1 MVFAGWALAFAVI
14 FGLGAWL
21 RAAFGLK
28 GTGGFVQ
35 FWLGYV
41 ALIALLYGW
50 YLVAPINAVASVS
63 IGAVG
68 LAGCG
73 FYIARLGRF
82 TIHPLRLV
90 CFVIII
96 GIAATW
102 VANRA
107 LDSQLDFDSVFY
119 HLSSI
124 RWRNEFAVVPG
135 LGNLH
140 YRLAFNQS
148 FFLYC
153 AWLNVYPFFG
163 HGYSLANSLLL
174 IVLVMQ
180 STYAALRLVFGP
192 GTKRLNIAD
201 LLAAAFIPLAL
212 YRAEKQ
218 PYSANIS
225 GPSPDLGIF
234 ILQAAA
240 AFAFARVLWGSAE
253 SDKPDPYAMRERR
266 LWIFLAVT
274 LGAVSVTQKLSGAA
288 FAVALVAVVFA
299 IETIRERQALRA
311 AIVRTLLPAFA
322 GAALIGGLW
331 VAVGLIESGYPAFPS
346 RIGAV
351 AVDYR
356 IPAATAKE
364 AEDWVYSWARY
375 PVSSSSAEQVLGNWD
390 WLPTW
395 TSLLALDP
403 MNQFQFVVPFY
414 AALFGLV
421 AVVILL
427 IIRRKLDIRWVL
439 LIIPAVLSCLYWWLS
454 APDPRFAGASFWLL
468 AIALILA
475 ALDLLFGTIKR
486 RWKQTLVRVLPF
498 ASIIISALLL
508 ANGYATSFDPA
519 RVAFPTVANEPVQ
532 LYTTASGFQYNIA
545 ADPDRNLQM
554 GDPPLPVSPYL
565 IPKLELRG
573 TGIADGFRT
582 RE

>member
-1 MVFAGWALAFAVI
+1 MPGVFAGWALAFAVV

-21 RAAFGLK
+21 RAAFGLR
-28 GTGGFVQ
+28 GAGGFAQ

-50 YLVAPINAVASVS
+50 YLVAPINALASVG

-73 FYIARLGRF
+73 FYMARLGRLN
-82 TIHPLRLV
+82 IHPLRLV
-90 CFVIII
+90 CFIIII
-96 GIAATW
+96 GIAAVW

-124 RWRNEFAVVPG
+124 RWRNEFAVIPG

-153 AWLNVYPFFG
+153 AWLNIYPFFG

-174 IVLVMQ
+174 VVLVMHCA
-180 STYAALRLVFGP
+180 YAALRLVFGP
-192 GTKRLNIAD
+192 GAKRLNIPD

-240 AFAFARVLWGSAE
+240 AFAFARVLWGRE
-253 SDKPDPYAMRERR
+253 PDARERR
-266 LWIFLAVT
+266 LWLFLAVT

-288 FAVALVAVVFA
+288 FAGALVVVVFA
-299 IETIRERQALRA
+299 VEALRERQAPRA
-311 AIVRTLLPAFA
+311 TLVRNLLPAFA

-331 VAVGLIESGYPAFPS
+331 VVVGVIESGYPAFPS

-364 AEDWVYSWARY
+364 AEDWIYSWARY
-375 PVSSSSAEQVLGNWD
+375 PVSSSSAEQVLSNWD

-395 TSLLALDP
+395 TSLLAIDP

-414 AALFGLV
+414 AALFGL
-421 AVVILL
+421 AAFMILT
-427 IIRRKLDIRWVL
+427 IIRRRLDFRFVL
-439 LIIPAVLSCLYWWLS
+439 LIMPAALSCLYWWLS

-468 AIALILA
+468 AIALTLA
-475 ALDLLFGTIKR
+475 ALDLLFGNIEN
-486 RWKQTLVRVLPF
+486 RWKQTLARALPV
-498 ASIIISALLL
+498 AILIVSALLL
-508 ANGYATSFDPA
+508 ANGYANSFDPA
-519 RVAFPTVANEPVQ
+519 RVDFPTVGNEPVK
-532 LYTTASGFQYNIA
+532 LYATDSGFQYNVA

-565 IPKLELRG
+565 IPKVELRG
-573 TGIADGFRT
+573 AGISAGFLT